1 MRQSRSA
8 RSKEQNKTSGVEKT
22 VLQLC
27 HLLELSCVRYR
38 KFKSLQAPE
47 YVLRVELMLM
57 QKHMAH
63 LVRAEFHCVN

>member
-1 MRQSRSA
+1 M
-8 RSKEQNKTSGVEKT
+8 EKT

-57 QKHMAH
+57 QKHMAQ
-63 LVRAEFHCVN
+63 LVRAELRCVN